1 MSKKLS
7 VVVAL
12 VGMCALSLLLLSC
25 GSSSSRPSGL
35 LYVLTQGSNGTGNN
49 VSSFAIDLNSG
60 NLSLINSNASTCS
73 TANAC
78 GLPLDILLDPTGAT
92 AFVLNQGIPSA
103 SVAPTIYGYKINSD
117 GSLGTPTAAVTP
129 TLVPGDIAVAM
140 TRDAGGNFLY
150 VITGGNQSL
159 ALAPQLLVFSTTPGS
174 TSLTPVSNVVSTLT
188 RVPTALSA
196 ITFPVPNGVNPP
208 CGFTTTE
215 EYLFVTSNNDLSSQH
230 DDNTVSV
237 YCVDSSGNLTDLTP
251 NPPHATATDPI
262 SVLAV
267 NTNRAGQSSGG
278 GVFVYVG
285 SQSENAGAL
294 NVFQMCTVPIANCT
308 SPDVTSGRLVPVVT
322 QPPSPGADPVAMLV
336 DPTNNFLYVVCYGSN
351 QVFGYGITSATGTL
365 TLLNP
370 PNQPTGSQPVAL
382 AMHPSVNSTGQ
393 FLYVSNSTS
402 SSITGFTLSTTSGS
416 MSSLITVT
424 SPAGPSGMAAR

>member
-12 VGMCALSLLLLSC
+12 VGMCALSLFLLSC

-49 VSSFAIDLNSG
+49 VSSFSIDLNSG

-92 AFVLNQGIPSA
+92 AFVLSQGAISSYP
-103 SVAPTIYGYKINSD
+103 VNSD
-117 GSLGTPTAAVTP
+117 GSFGAPTTAWTAAA
-129 TLVPGDIAVAM
+129 GDTAIAM
-140 TRDAGGNFLY
+140 TRDVGGNFLY
-150 VITGGNQSL
+150 VITEGNQSSNPP
-159 ALAPQLLVFSTTPGS
+159 LAPQLLVFSTKPGS
-174 TSLTPVSNVVSTLT
+174 TSLTPVSNAVSTLT

-196 ITFPVPNGVNPP
+196 ITFPTPSGATPP
-208 CGFTTTE
+208 CAFTTSE
-215 EYLFVTSNNDLSSQH
+215 EFLYVTSNHDLSQLH

-251 NPPHATATDPI
+251 NPPYATATDPI

-267 NTNRAGQSSGG
+267 NTNRAGPSSGG

-285 SQSENAGAL
+285 SQSQNAGAL
-294 NVFQMCTVPIANCT
+294 NGFQMCTVPNANCT
-308 SPDVTSGRLVPVVT
+308 SPDVTSARLNPVVT
-322 QPPSPGADPVAMLV
+322 QPPSPGSNPVAIVV
-336 DPTNNFLYVVCYGSN
+336 DPTNSFLYIVCYGSN
-351 QVFGYGITSATGTL
+351 QVWGYLISTTGTL

-370 PNQPTGSQPVAL
+370 PNLPTGSQPVAM

-393 FLYVSNSTS
+393 FLYVSNNNS
-402 SSITGFTLSTTSGS
+402 SNISGFSVSTTTGS
-416 MSSLITVT
+416 MSSLNSFPVT
-424 SPAGPSGMAAR
+424 SPAVPSGMAAR